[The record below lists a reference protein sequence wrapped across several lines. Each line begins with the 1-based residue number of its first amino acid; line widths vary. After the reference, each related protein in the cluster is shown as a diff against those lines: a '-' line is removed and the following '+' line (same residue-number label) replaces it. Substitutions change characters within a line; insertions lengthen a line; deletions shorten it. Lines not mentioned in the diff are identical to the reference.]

1 MKGILLVNMGGP
13 ESPEEVKEFL
23 KLMFL
28 DKHIIAAPIFVR
40 KFLSYYI
47 SSTRY
52 KKSWERYQKIGGTPI
67 KRITKIQT
75 DELQHRLSNEYIVKY
90 AYSYSKPFIADALN
104 EFVKEEIND
113 IFVIPLYPQRSIT
126 TTDSVKFD
134 IEKAKR
140 QFPQLNINVITEFYT
155 NQLFVNFWKEA
166 IESHVEEKKLQNPI
180 LIFSAHSIPK
190 SFIKKGDTYQKAI
203 EKSAWLISEACN
215 LSYKVSY
222 QSGMNPKTWLGPD
235 TNDMIKNLASENK
248 NEIVIIPISFVSE
261 NLETLYD
268 IDKFIVPDAN
278 KLNSSMK
285 VSRVQIPVVNDTIIE
300 LYKDLISSNN

>member
-23 KLMFL
+23 KRMFL

-40 KFLSYYI
+40 KFLSILI

-52 KKSWERYQKIGGTPI
+52 QKSWARYQKIGGTPI
-67 KRITKIQT
+67 KKITKIQT
-75 DELQHRLSNEYIVKY
+75 NELQSKVANNYIVKF
-90 AYSYSKPFIADALN
+90 AYSYSKPFIADAIK
-104 EFVKEEIND
+104 EFVNEEITN
-113 IFVIPLYPQRSIT
+113 ISVIPLYPQRSIT
-126 TTDSVKFD
+126 TTDSVIYD
-134 IEKAKR
+134 IEKEKK
-140 QFPQLNINVITEFYT
+140 QFPELKINVITEFYK
-155 NQLFVNFWKEA
+155 NQYFVNFWKEA
-166 IESHVEEKKLQNPI
+166 VESHVTEKKLQNPI

-203 EKSAWLISEACN
+203 EESAKLIAESCN

-222 QSGMNPKTWLGPD
+222 QSGMNPKTWLGPATKD
-235 TNDMIKNLASENK
+235 LIRELTSKSI

-268 IDKFIVPDAN
+268 IDQFIVPEAN
-278 KLNSSMK
+278 KLNSKMK
-285 VSRVQIPVVNDTIIE
+285 VSRVQIPVVNETFIQ
-300 LYKDLISSNN
+300 LLQNLIDKK